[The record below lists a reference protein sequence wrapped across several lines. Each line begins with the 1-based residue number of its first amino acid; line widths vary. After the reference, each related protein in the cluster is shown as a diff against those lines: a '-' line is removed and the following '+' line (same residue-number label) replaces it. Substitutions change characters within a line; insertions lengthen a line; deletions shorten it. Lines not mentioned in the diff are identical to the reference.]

1 MKTFVLIGTTGN
13 NLLVVQIPT
22 AWSVE
27 EAKKVLENALL
38 SFKEQKDKNIPGE
51 FVTIL
56 EENKFKTPRESP
68 VIKICKKILKE
79 FGSPFN
85 STGLTWQMNIQRK
98 MFTDKAFAHA
108 LVDVFTPPLDDDEKK
123 FIQMNYLDILPK
135 IVKTYKSLL

>member
-1 MKTFVLIGTTGN
+1 MKTFLLVGTIGN

-27 EAKKVLENALL
+27 EARKVLENALL
-38 SFKEQKDKNIPGE
+38 SFKEQKDKNTQGE

-68 VIKICKKILKE
+68 MIKVCKEILEE

-85 STGLTWQMNIQRK
+85 SPGLTWQMNIQRK
-98 MFTDKAFAHA
+98 MFTDKVFAHK
-108 LVDVFTPPLDDDEKK
+108 LVNVFTPPLDDDEKK
-123 FIQMNYLDILPK
+123 FIQMNYLEILPK
-135 IVKTYKSLL
+135 ITKAFSSLQ